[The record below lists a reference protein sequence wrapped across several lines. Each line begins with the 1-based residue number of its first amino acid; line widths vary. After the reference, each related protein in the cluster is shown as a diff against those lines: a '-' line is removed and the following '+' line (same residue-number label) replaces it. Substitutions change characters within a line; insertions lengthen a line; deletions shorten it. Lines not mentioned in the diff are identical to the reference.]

1 MLRFYHAV
9 YLSIV
14 CMVIIMTVVYSLPYY
29 SGDPFAPHVKVAYI
43 YYNATNLT
51 IYCNTSARQSR
62 FLAGGIMIT
71 TNYNTTFLK
80 GGYYEYTRHPK
91 PFYLQFVK
99 VLDTAPYGFYLN
111 STVTCWGSNGT
122 YGVRSFMVTKVTNTS
137 DKDSIVLVNDTDL
150 VATPDAALNWWPRSQ
165 QNRVVMIVLL
175 AQLVFV
181 VFIINACLIWS
192 CKFKRHN

>member
-9 YLSIV
+9 YLGIV
-14 CMVIIMTVVYSLPYY
+14 CMVIIMTVVYSLPFY
-29 SGDPFAPHVKVAYI
+29 SGDPLAPHVKVAYI
-43 YYNATNLT
+43 YYNASNLT
-51 IYCNTSARQSR
+51 IYCNTSGRHSR

-71 TNYNTTFLK
+71 TKYNTTFLK
-80 GGYYEYTRHPK
+80 GGYHGYDRHPR
-91 PFYLQFVK
+91 PLYLKFVK
-99 VLDTAPYGFYLN
+99 VLDTAPYRFYLN

-122 YGVRSFMVTKVTNTS
+122 YGVRSFMVTKITNTS
-137 DKDSIVLVNDTDL
+137 DKDAIVLVNDTDL
-150 VATPDAALNWWPRSQ
+150 VETPDAALNWWPRSQ